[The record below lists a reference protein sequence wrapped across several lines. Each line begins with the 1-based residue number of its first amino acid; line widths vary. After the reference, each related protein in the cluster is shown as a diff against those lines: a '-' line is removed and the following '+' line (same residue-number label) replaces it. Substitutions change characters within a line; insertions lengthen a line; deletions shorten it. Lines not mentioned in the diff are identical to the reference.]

1 MKPRFLNRI
10 ILLFFLFAA
19 LLLLGCDKEESNQLP
34 KITTIGVTEITSV
47 SANSGGNI
55 YSNGGDEVVSRGL
68 VWSTIENPS
77 LEQHVGIHSAGSGIG
92 LYTVTITELTPSTAY
107 YIRAFASNGLGTAY
121 GNQVSFTTEEIPI
134 FKPTVATLAPTSVT
148 QNSIAI
154 GGTVSD
160 DGGAEVT
167 SRGVVWNTS
176 PTPLLSNNFVES
188 GSGLGNFNC
197 TITNLELETTY
208 YVRAYAT
215 NNAGTNYGNE
225 VVVTTPGESVG
236 IMGKW
241 FSSGDNLA
249 PFILAGVSFGMP
261 NVDSVYMEMN
271 ADFTYRMEMFF
282 ENESVSVEEGIFS
295 QEESGYGN
303 IWNISLQPQSKG
315 YAWEGIFEIFT
326 TTIPHVCK
334 VEMVPTGEDMPI
346 ELTPPSA
353 EIGFGSSHN
362 GNFDDI
368 FVQTYL
374 RISDKK

>member
-1 MKPRFLNRI
+1 MKPIYLNRI
-10 ILLFFLFAA
+10 ILLVIVFAA
-19 LLLLGCDKEESNQLP
+19 ILLLGCEKEDSKELP
-34 KITTIGVTEITSV
+34 KVTTIAATEITSV
-47 SANSGGNI
+47 SANSGGNV
-55 YSNGGDEVVSRGL
+55 YSSGGDEVVSRGL

-77 LEQHVGIHSAGSGIG
+77 LEQHMGIQSASSGLG
-92 LYTVTITELTPSTAY
+92 LFTVTITELTPSTAY
-107 YIRAFASNGLGTAY
+107 YFRAFASNGIGTAY

-148 QNSIAI
+148 HNSIAI

-241 FSSGDNLA
+241 FSSGDNIA
-249 PFILAGVSFGMP
+249 PFITVSSFGMP
-261 NVDSVYMEMN
+261 NVDSVYMEMK
-271 ADFTYRMEMFF
+271 ADFTYLMEMFH
-282 ENESVSVEEGIFS
+282 ENESVFAEEGIFS

-315 YAWEGIFEIFT
+315 YAWVGIFEIFT
-326 TTIPHVCK
+326 TSIPYVCK

-353 EIGFGSSHN
+353 AIGFGSSHN
-362 GNFDDI
+362 GSFDDM